1 MEEDNEIPLGNE
13 DLENMSIGNGKKNI
27 DFNLFGVNINEMSS
41 TVKYFLSFIF
51 IALLFG
57 AIIYGLMKI
66 KSFDRQVK
74 SKVKKDKR
82 N

>member
-1 MEEDNEIPLGNE
+1 
-13 DLENMSIGNGKKNI
+13 MSVGNGKKNI
-27 DFNLFGVNINEMSS
+27 DFNLFGVNITEMSTS
-41 TVKYFLSFIF
+41 VKYLISFIF
-51 IALLFG
+51 IVLLFG
-57 AIIYGLMKI
+57 AIIYGLIKI